1 MSNFGNRGHGLFG
14 REVTSR
20 VVLLDQPLLARE
32 NYAANKK
39 DKTNGQPH
47 AYSLSQAALLS
58 YSRPYAT
65 QEFTSAEIQ

>member
-39 DKTNGQPH
+39 DKTKEKSH
-47 AYSLSQAALLS
+47 VYSL
-58 YSRPYAT
+58 
-65 QEFTSAEIQ
+65 